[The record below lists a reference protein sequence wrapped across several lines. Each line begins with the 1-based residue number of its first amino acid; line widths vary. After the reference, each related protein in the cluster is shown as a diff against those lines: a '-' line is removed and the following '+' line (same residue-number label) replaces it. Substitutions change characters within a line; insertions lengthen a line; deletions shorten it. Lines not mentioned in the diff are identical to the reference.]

1 MPLNLITH
9 SFTHKNTQYL
19 LWASYGVSSVN
30 ILEKL
35 DCVIMRPTARIKG
48 NMQIHTERREKA
60 GEFPFKN
67 THSLPWRYIRNATA
81 ALEED
86 DSSDEAISSR
96 GLKQLG
102 NAFLISYITG
112 CWFGKKTL
120 SLEHCCIL
128 VFVSYWC
135 IDVYDSHYLSIYRVF
150 IIENNVLA
158 SFVSHIY
165 FSNTVKCH

>member
-1 MPLNLITH
+1 ME
-9 SFTHKNTQYL
+9 S
-19 LWASYGVSSVN
+19 LWSVN

-35 DCVIMRPTARIKG
+35 DCVIMRPTACIKG

-96 GLKQLG
+96 GLEKTRECSSYFIHHCVKIWGKNHRYLW
-102 NAFLISYITG
+102 NTFAF
-112 CWFGKKTL
+112 W
-120 SLEHCCIL
+120 SLFHIVLLMFMIATTCQFT
-128 VFVSYWC
+128 VFF
-135 IDVYDSHYLSIYRVF
+135 DTND
-150 IIENNVLA
+150 VLA
-158 SFVSHIY
+158 SFGSHV
-165 FSNTVKCH
+165 FL